1 MSAAAPE
8 PALTDQLDRL
18 TEALER
24 LDAALSARETRHAA
38 DLEAAR
44 RKGRAEVSA
53 AVDSAADRVVDKVD
67 RTIEKLETLLQE

>member
-8 PALTDQLDRL
+8 PSLTDQLDRL
-18 TEALER
+18 TQALER
-24 LDAALSARETRHAA
+24 LDAALTAKEGRHVA

-53 AVDSAADRVVDKVD
+53 AVESAADRVVEKVD